1 MATDAPLDASARA
14 VANPIPREPP
24 VTNATLPESEA
35 IKFSRLLHSSLVLIL
50 PATSFPSASAGFS
63 PQAYADG
70 IKTSEPQSRIL
81 HVLVSTVCII
91 GAGELGGATAHA
103 LARHECVSR
112 VILIDVSAGVAAGK
126 ALDILQA
133 GAVDGSHTHLEGSA
147 DLSRVVG
154 AAVCVIA
161 DRSGRTSNEWQGD
174 EGLGLLNRVA
184 PYTGDAPLVFAGPS
198 QADLLLA
205 AAREAHLRRERLIGS
220 APEALLGAVKSMAA
234 LEAQCS
240 PAEIGLTV
248 LGAPPRGFVVPWS
261 EASIGG
267 HALERVLTQVQLS
280 RIEARLPHL
289 WPPGPHALGLAA
301 ARVAEALVTSS
312 RRTYSIFTILGGE
325 FGARGRVGVLPALLS
340 SRGIVAT
347 RVPALNTRER
357 VQVENAL
364 G

>member
-1 MATDAPLDASARA
+1 
-14 VANPIPREPP
+14 
-24 VTNATLPESEA
+24 
-35 IKFSRLLHSSLVLIL
+35 
-50 PATSFPSASAGFS
+50 
-63 PQAYADG
+63 
-70 IKTSEPQSRIL
+70 
-81 HVLVSTVCII
+81 VSTVCII
-91 GAGELGGATAHA
+91 GAGELGGATAYA
-103 LARHECVSR
+103 LARHEHVRR
-112 VILIDVSAGVAAGK
+112 VILIDDAAGVAAGK

-161 DRSGRTSNEWQGD
+161 DRSGRTSSEWQGD
-174 EGLGLLNRVA
+174 EGLALLNRLA
-184 PYTGDAPLVFAGPS
+184 PYAGEAPLVFAGPS
-198 QADLLLA
+198 QASLVLA
-205 AAREAHLRRERLIGS
+205 AAREVHIRRERLIGS
-220 APEALLGAVKSMAA
+220 APEALCGAVKSMVA

-240 PAEIGLTV
+240 PTEIGLTL

-280 RIEARLPHL
+280 RIEGRVAHL

-301 ARVAEALVTSS
+301 ARVAEALVTSA
-312 RRTYSIFTILGGE
+312 RRTFSVLTVLGGE
-325 FGARGRVGVLPALLS
+325 FGARGRVGVLPARLS
-340 SRGIVAT
+340 TTGIVET
-347 RVPALNTRER
+347 KVPALNTRER

>member
-1 MATDAPLDASARA
+1 M
-14 VANPIPREPP
+14 
-24 VTNATLPESEA
+24 
-35 IKFSRLLHSSLVLIL
+35 
-50 PATSFPSASAGFS
+50 
-63 PQAYADG
+63 
-70 IKTSEPQSRIL
+70 
-81 HVLVSTVCII
+81 STVCII

-103 LARHECVSR
+103 LARHERIRR
-112 VILIDVSAGVAAGK
+112 VILIDDAAGVASGK

-161 DRSGRTSNEWQGD
+161 DRSGHTSNEWQGE
-174 EGLGLLNRVA
+174 EGLALLNRLA
-184 PYTGDAPLVFAGPS
+184 SYAGEAPLVFAGSS
-198 QADLLLA
+198 QASLVLS
-205 AAREAHLRRERLIGS
+205 AAREAHIRRERLIGS
-220 APEALLGAVKSMAA
+220 ASEALSGAVKSMVA

-280 RIEARLPHL
+280 RIEGRIAHL

-301 ARVAEALVTSS
+301 ARVAEAVVTSS
-312 RRTYSIFTILGGE
+312 RRTFSVLTLLGGE
-325 FGARGRVGVLPALLS
+325 FGARNRVGVLPARLS
-340 SRGIVAT
+340 TQGIAET
-347 RVPALNTRER
+347 SVPALNTRER
-357 VQVENAL
+357 VLVENAL